1 MNTNE
6 TKVDV
11 LAVMDD
17 DRKVMGCAHKILP
30 CDQMLDRH
38 DMARAAV
45 AELIEALRNIVAL
58 DPATDSDSGRN
69 EWGEAECFDKAQE
82 IASTALARIG
92 GAA

>member
-1 MNTNE
+1 MNTSE

-11 LAVMDD
+11 LAVMDRAED
-17 DRKVMGCAHKILP
+17 AELREFRVESADEIR
-30 CDQMLDRH
+30 Q
-38 DMARAAV
+38 ARAAV

>member
-1 MNTNE
+1 MSAE

-17 DRKVMGCAHKILP
+17 DRKVMECAHKILP

-45 AELIEALRNIVAL
+45 AELIEAADKLQRIYHLMDTDPDFIRLRAAL
-58 DPATDSDSGRN
+58 S
-69 EWGEAECFDKAQE
+69 
-82 IASTALARIG
+82 RIG
-92 GAA
+92 GAK

>member
-1 MNTNE
+1 MSAE

-11 LAVMDD
+11 LAVMDAA
-17 DRKVMGCAHKILP
+17 RWCPRMQPQIAVELG
-30 CDQMLDRH
+30 Q
-38 DMARAAV
+38 ARAAV

>member
-11 LAVMDD
+11 LAVMDAA
-17 DRKVMGCAHKILP
+17 RWCPRMQPQIAVELG
-30 CDQMLDRH
+30 Q
-38 DMARAAV
+38 ARAAV

>member
-1 MNTNE
+1 MTNE
-6 TKVDV
+6 TKVDPLSV
-11 LAVMDD
+11 IEQAFTF
-17 DRKVMGCAHKILP
+17 CAGQNSGP
-30 CDQMLDRH
+30 SQE
-38 DMARAAV
+38 DMRQARAAV

-92 GAA
+92 GAT

>member
-1 MNTNE
+1 MTNE
-6 TKVDV
+6 TKVDPLSV
-11 LAVMDD
+11 IEQAFTF
-17 DRKVMGCAHKILP
+17 CAGQNSGP
-30 CDQMLDRH
+30 SQE
-38 DMARAAV
+38 DMRQARAAV

>member
-1 MNTNE
+1 MNTSE

-11 LAVMDD
+11 LAVMDAA
-17 DRKVMGCAHKILP
+17 RWCPRMQPQIAVELG
-30 CDQMLDRH
+30 Q
-38 DMARAAV
+38 ARAAV

>member
-1 MNTNE
+1 MNTSE

-11 LAVMDD
+11 LAVIDAARWCPRMQPQIAAEL
-17 DRKVMGCAHKILP
+17 GE
-30 CDQMLDRH
+30 
-38 DMARAAV
+38 ARAAV